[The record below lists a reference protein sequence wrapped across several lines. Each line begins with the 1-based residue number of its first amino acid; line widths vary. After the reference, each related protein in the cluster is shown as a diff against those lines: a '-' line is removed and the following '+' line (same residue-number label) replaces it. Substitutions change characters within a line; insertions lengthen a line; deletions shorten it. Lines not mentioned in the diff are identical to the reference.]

1 MTSES
6 PINKNKKWANEPIRM
21 ECKSAASQP
30 NKRAIRPSKSAR
42 IFSAAIF
49 LSTGHDQS
57 VVLQPGEDRP
67 NAPMIDG
74 HCVSKCDSI

>member
-1 MTSES
+1 MASRCVS
-6 PINKNKKWANEPIRM
+6 KK
-21 ECKSAASQP
+21 
-30 NKRAIRPSKSAR
+30 AR
-42 IFSAAIF
+42 GVPLARLHGSIISAAIF